1 MRKSDTQPR
10 PEPSSSART
19 GSAKKPFLSWIYAPS
34 PAGFVF
40 ALRTTLAACLALGLA
55 FLMELDSPAWAAM
68 TVWSVAQLTR
78 GESLSKARWRIIG
91 TLIGACAA
99 LFFMGLSPQAPW
111 LFFPLIALWIGVC
124 SGLATFVSNFRSYAL
139 VLAGYTCSIICMD
152 AAPDG
157 NNVFDY
163 AISRSSYIVLGV
175 LCEAFVAFLFSFN
188 LERLAHL
195 QVRNK
200 LQSAL
205 TLVSRTLGNILGQE
219 RGALT
224 AARKQFGTILQMN
237 DQIEFAEMEM
247 GAHGHEGDH
256 ARAALAAV
264 SMLLSRGFGLA
275 TRLQLLSHQ
284 HEDFET
290 ISEAILNF
298 LNSFADRLAKE
309 TEIPDLLADLQ
320 HMRDICRQYAA
331 PHRLA
336 THTEVKQR
344 SRLTPPE
351 VALLT
356 AKEEA
361 SITQSELDERILFIS
376 LGELLGDL
384 EQAITEYHASTHSV
398 RGDHF
403 QFQRHAHRDTKLA
416 INNGIR
422 GALAVL
428 ITSLIYEVTA
438 WPQGMHFI
446 GLTSL
451 ICGLYATRE
460 NPVLGT
466 TNFLKG
472 TVAAW
477 GVAWVLV
484 IVLMPMVKTYEPLM
498 LVLGGAM
505 MLGGLAKA
513 NPSTAGA
520 AAAYSLLMPSMLG
533 LQNHHV
539 MSEMA
544 FYNENLATVLAA
556 VVSVAVFRSIL
567 PFDSRD
573 ERFRLRR
580 AMLRELRV
588 LAHPDHTPVASVWV
602 GHSTDRF
609 ARLVRH
615 TGPIETPLIEACI
628 QGTLATLTLGMNVI
642 RLRALMNR
650 EYLPESARRPVL
662 LVLHYIE
669 LSTRQH
675 ERAARVA
682 RAAIRRLRILDSQ
695 ESDIITRLEITRA
708 LTYLVVIA
716 HTLHTNRNFLDE
728 SKPFTG
734 EDPTEAHVPVVQ
746 QTLHTTTS
754 SPT

>member
-1 MRKSDTQPR
+1 MRKSDPSLQST
-10 PEPSSSART
+10 SSSAART
-19 GSAKKPFLSWIYAPS
+19 IPSKKPFLSWIYAPS
-34 PAGFVF
+34 PAGFIF

-99 LFFMGLSPQAPW
+99 LVFMGISPQAPW

-139 VLAGYTCSIICMD
+139 VLAGYTCSIVCMD

-157 NNVFDY
+157 NNVFTY
-163 AISRSSYIVLGV
+163 AVSRSSYIVLGV
-175 LCEAFVAFLFSFN
+175 LCETFVAFLFSFN

-195 QVRNK
+195 QVRTK
-200 LQSAL
+200 LQAAL
-205 TLVSRTLGNILGQE
+205 TLISQTLSNILGQE

-264 SMLLSRGFGLA
+264 STLLSRGFGLA

-284 HEDFET
+284 HQDFET
-290 ISEAILNF
+290 ISEEILVF
-298 LNSFADRLAKE
+298 LKAFPERLARE
-309 TEIPDLLADLQ
+309 SEVPDLLADLQ
-320 HMRDICRQYAA
+320 HIRDICRQYAA
-331 PHRLA
+331 PHRLV
-336 THTEVKQR
+336 TYKKIDNHSQLN
-344 SRLTPPE
+344 SPE
-351 VALLT
+351 VDLLT
-356 AKEEA
+356 ANDDA
-361 SITQSELDERILFIS
+361 IFSRSELDERILFIS

-384 EQAITEYHASTHSV
+384 EQAVSEYHASTHSV

-416 INNGIR
+416 IYNGIR

-428 ITSLIYEVTA
+428 VTSLIYEVTA
-438 WPQGMHFI
+438 WPQGLHFI

-477 GVAWVLV
+477 CVAWILV

-498 LVLGGAM
+498 LIIGGAM

-520 AAAYSLLMPSMLG
+520 ASAYGLLMPSMLG

-539 MSEMA
+539 MDEMA
-544 FYNENLATVLAA
+544 FYNDNLATVLAA
-556 VVSVAVFRSIL
+556 VVSVSVFRSIL
-567 PFDSRD
+567 PFNSQD

-588 LAHPDHTPVASVWV
+588 LAHPNHTPNISAWV

-615 TGPIETPLIEACI
+615 TGPTETPLIEACI
-628 QGTLATLTLGMNVI
+628 QGTLATLTLGLNII

-650 EYLPESARRPVL
+650 EYLPESARRPVA

-669 LSTRQH
+669 HSTKRH

-682 RAAIRRLRILDSQ
+682 RAAIRRLRALDAQ
-695 ESDIITRLEITRA
+695 DETHDTITHLEITRA
-708 LTYLVVIA
+708 LAYLVVIA
-716 HTLHTNRNFLDE
+716 YTLHMNRNFLDE
-728 SKPFTG
+728 SKPFMG
-734 EDPTEAHVPVVQ
+734 EEPVSA
-746 QTLHTTTS
+746 TTN
-754 SPT
+754 PLPQPQPI